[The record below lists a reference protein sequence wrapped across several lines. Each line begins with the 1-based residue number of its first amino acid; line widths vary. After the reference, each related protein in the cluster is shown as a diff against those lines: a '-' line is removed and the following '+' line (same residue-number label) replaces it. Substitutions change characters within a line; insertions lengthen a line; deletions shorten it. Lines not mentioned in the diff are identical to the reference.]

1 MRTKQAEM
9 VRYYILTHIDM
20 SEQSMYLNNIGTH
33 KGLLTELMDRFD
45 RYARER
51 ISLGYTRY
59 ECFATFAG
67 GLPSYFRID
76 YVTSKQKELLKKW
89 GLRGN
94 EDFYRVIYSELK
106 EWEEEGW
113 EY

>member
-1 MRTKQAEM
+1 MRTKQTEM
-9 VRYYILTHIDM
+9 IRYYILTHIDM
-20 SEQSMYLNNIGTH
+20 SEQSTYLNNIGTY
-33 KGLLTELMDRFD
+33 KDLLTELMDKFNS
-45 RYARER
+45 YARER

-89 GLRGN
+89 GLGKN
-94 EDFYRVIYSELK
+94 ADFYRVIYFELRN
-106 EWEEEGW
+106 WEEEEW

>member
-33 KGLLTELMDRFD
+33 KGLLTELMNKFD

-76 YVTSKQKELLKKW
+76 YETYKQEELLKKW
-89 GLRGN
+89 GLRKSMN
-94 EDFYRVIYSELK
+94 FYYVIYNELIN
-106 EWEEEGW
+106 WEAEGW